1 MPQNGNR
8 ILPLRKRPKSLI
20 IKGMIIGIAGP
31 TASGKTTVAKM
42 LEERFGAF
50 RIRYSSILSELAK
63 ERGLDP
69 DDKATLQ
76 GIFLT
81 EREAQGEDFL
91 TKELEKRVLTVT
103 NPFIVIEGNRR
114 LVDIETL
121 KRIAE
126 KRGEKLLL
134 LFIDASR
141 EARFLRYNHRLH
153 AQGEPHVS
161 FEAFTALEANA
172 AEDQIDDIRMIFSRD
187 GKIISTDNK
196 NEDEVFKQVAE
207 LLEEQ

>member
-1 MPQNGNR
+1 
-8 ILPLRKRPKSLI
+8 
-20 IKGMIIGIAGP
+20 MIVGIAGP
-31 TASGKTTVAKM
+31 TASGKTTVARM
-42 LEERFGAF
+42 LEEKLGAF
-50 RIRYSSILSELAK
+50 RIRYSGILSEIAK

-91 TKELEKRVLTVT
+91 TKEMERRLLAVE
-103 NPFIVIEGNRR
+103 NDIIVVEGNRR
-114 LVDIETL
+114 LVDIDTL
-121 KRIAE
+121 RRVAE
-126 KRGEKLLL
+126 QRNEKLIF

-153 AQGEPHVS
+153 KQGDPHVS

-172 AEDQIDDIRMIFSRD
+172 AEDQIDDIKGIFSRE
-187 GKIISTDNK
+187 GHIINTDNK
-196 NEDEVFKQVAE
+196 NEE
-207 LLEEQ
+207 